1 MQAPQQLLQLVPVL
15 IGGALLGRRAMW
27 GTVAWL
33 ALLVAVGGWRDASMF
48 VNNNVQFGAAVGQS
62 VNLTAGT
69 TYTLNFYLA
78 GLNGYGQA
86 TVNVDIGGFHQSFT
100 NTHSTVSDWVLQTMQ
115 FTATSTGASNLVFRS
130 AGGAVE
136 LDDVALAEHRPLDV
150 VGEGREGLCEPGRLF
165 GGDRHGVVAP
175 SVGGTGVQRAE
186 RVAVAGSRRQPVDDQ
201 STVTRMPSTR
211 VAVAGTFQGSVPGS
225 SRVPASS

>member
-1 MQAPQQLLQLVPVL
+1 MPMSRARFAAITAAAMVGCVAQSQAANLVTN
-15 IGGALLGRRAMW
+15 GGFEGSGVTLNNAQCSLSG
-27 GTVAWL
+27 GNTVAGWTNF
-33 ALLVAVGGWRDASMF
+33 VGNNCYIATGYGAGTWPAAHGGIASMF

-100 NTHSTVSDWVLQTMQ
+100 NTQSTVSDWVLQTMQ
-115 FTATSTGASNLVFRS
+115 FTATSTGASNLVFTS

-136 LDDVALAEHRPLDV
+136 LDDVALTDGAAVTHP
-150 VGEGREGLCEPGRLF
+150 
-165 GGDRHGVVAP
+165 AP
-175 SVGGTGVQRAE
+175 E
-186 RVAVAGSRRQPVDDQ
+186 
-201 STVTRMPSTR
+201 
-211 VAVAGTFQGSVPGS
+211 
-225 SRVPASS
+225 PASLALVLLALGACGAAARARRR